1 MKASSVVSVVVV
13 LLVLLGIWY
22 WASNYA
28 AAPAVS
34 PASTLE
40 QGATSQTGSEATAT
54 VGVAS
59 TAVLGEYLV
68 ASNGMTLYRYTRDTP
83 GVSNCSG
90 TCAVNWPPYVRATTG
105 PLTASNAATG
115 TLATITRPDG
125 TMQITYNDMPL
136 YFWKDDKKPGDTSG
150 QNVGGVWFVVNP

>member
-1 MKASSVVSVVVV
+1 MKASSVVSVIVV

-22 WASNYA
+22 LASNYT
-28 AAPAVS
+28 APAVS
-34 PASTLE
+34 PE
-40 QGATSQTGSEATAT
+40 QGATSQTGSEAAT

-59 TAVLGEYLV
+59 TAALGEYLV
-68 ASNGMTLYRYTRDTP
+68 ASNGMTLYRYTGDTP

-90 TCAVNWPPYVRATTG
+90 TCAVNWPPYARATTG
-105 PLTASNAATG
+105 SLTASNAATG

-125 TMQITYNDMPL
+125 TMQITYDDMPL

-150 QNVGGVWFVVNP
+150 QDVGGVWFVVKP